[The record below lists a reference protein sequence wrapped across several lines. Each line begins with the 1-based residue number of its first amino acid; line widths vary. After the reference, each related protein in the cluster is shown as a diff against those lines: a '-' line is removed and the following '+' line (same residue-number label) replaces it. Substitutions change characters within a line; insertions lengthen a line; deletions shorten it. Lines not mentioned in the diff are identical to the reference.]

1 MQGVYDIPALRDNA
15 PVFRDRSHAGAVLA
29 DLLDTLRQ
37 SDAIVLAIPAGGVPV
52 AAEVA
57 KRLAAPLEV
66 AVVSKILLPWT
77 TEAGYGAIA
86 WDGSLWVNEEDARYY
101 HLTEEQIAA
110 GVAEARV
117 KVQRRCARLRGNRP
131 MPALAGCTAILVDDG
146 IAAGSTMRA
155 AIGALRRLGA
165 GRIIAAAPT
174 GHERSVRA
182 LAELAD
188 AVCCANLRGG
198 SRYAVADAYEQWRD
212 VTEDEAAQTLARF
225 IATTR

>member
-1 MQGVYDIPALRDNA
+1 MQGVHDIPALRDRA
-15 PVFRDRSHAGAVLA
+15 PVFRDRAHAGVVLA
-29 DLLDTLRQ
+29 GLLEALRGG
-37 SDAIVLAIPAGGVPV
+37 DAIVLAIPSGGVPV

-86 WDGSLWVNEEDARYY
+86 WDGSLWMNEEEARYY
-101 HLTEEQIAA
+101 RLTEDQIAA
-110 GVAEARV
+110 SVAEARA
-117 KVQRRCARLRGNRP
+117 KVRRRCALLRGSRP
-131 MPALAGCTAILVDDG
+131 MPALAGRTAILVDDG

-155 AIGALRRLGA
+155 AIGALRGLGA
-165 GRIIAAAPT
+165 GRILVAAPT

-188 AVCCANLRGG
+188 ALCCANLRGG
-198 SRYAVADAYEQWRD
+198 PRFAVADAYERWCD
-212 VTEDEAAQTLARF
+212 VTEEEAAEILARF
-225 IATTR
+225 TATMQ